1 VQHPQNRRGGGG
13 DGYHKLAAHY
23 GWALNQVFSV
33 LPKDGQLPVPP
44 RRVIILEEDLEVRVG
59 GDAYAGKGVCC

>member
-1 VQHPQNRRGGGG
+1 
-13 DGYHKLAAHY
+13 
-23 GWALNQVFSV
+23 V